1 MSTLLLRSAE
11 SVCIG
16 GFLKELDLTEG
27 RATGIPKII
36 RAMRENGSPEPIFE
50 TEEERT
56 TFLVRLPAHA
66 DSLTQDPT
74 AQVTAQVEAL
84 RISVFGDLAAALGA
98 ATAQVTAQ
106 AAAQVAA
113 LLDAAQAEQ
122 SSDALM
128 AAAGLSHR
136 EHFRKQYLVPI
147 MQAGWLVR
155 KHPQPSHPQQRYKL
169 TDRGQ
174 NWLDRFNVLPKE

>member
-36 RAMRENGSPEPIFE
+36 RAMRENGSPEPQFE

-56 TFLVRLPAHA
+56 TFLVRLPVH
-66 DSLTQDPT
+66 SL
-74 AQVTAQVEAL
+74 AQSRTDQATDQAQAL
-84 RISVFGDLAAALGA
+84 RASLLGELAAALGA
-98 ATAQVTAQ
+98 STDQVTD
-106 AAAQVAA
+106 QVADQVGRM
-113 LLDAAQAEQ
+113 LQLAAVAPAKSEELI
-122 SSDALM
+122 D
-128 AAAGLSHR
+128 AAGLAHR
-136 EHFRKQYLVPI
+136 PHFRAQYLVPI

-155 KHPQPSHPQQRYKL
+155 THPQPSHPQQRYKL
-169 TDRGQ
+169 TTKGKA
-174 NWLDRFNVLPKE
+174 WLDSFNAMPKP